1 MKGVGFRMYGRL
13 SSILFPVAVL
23 VLIGSIVWGYQ
34 EHQEK
39 NAILIKAENQYQR
52 AFHDLNH
59 HMDRLYDE
67 LGQTLAVSATS
78 QGMQRKGLANIWRL
92 TSQAQ
97 NEINQLP
104 LALLPFNKAE
114 QFLARINNFAY
125 QTSVRD
131 LAKQPLT
138 DQELKMM
145 KSLYATAGQV
155 NKQLGTVQDAVIND
169 HLRWM
174 DVEIAM
180 ANANTPHDNTIIDGF
195 KAVDKHMGQYPENE
209 WGPSALSTDR
219 VRSSKG
225 LQGGDMTADQIKR
238 KAQSFLG
245 ATASG
250 KDVRV
255 TEAGTKTDMPAYNVV
270 VKGSGESSIQMD
282 YTRKGGNLLWFM
294 NNRPVKVR
302 KLDFDTA
309 RNKASQFLLRHGY
322 KSMTPVTYDEY
333 DHVAVFTF
341 VKTLDDV
348 RFYPDKVTVRVAL
361 DNGEAVGL
369 QASDHVFA
377 PQLLTPGKPKTTK
390 EQAEAGLNPDFRVRE
405 YRLSVI
411 ENEMRKLV
419 LCHEFVGRINDRDY
433 RIYMNADTGME
444 ETIEE
449 IPDSA
454 KPIYK

>member
-13 SSILFPVAVL
+13 SSILFPVALL

-67 LGQTLAVSATS
+67 LGRTLAVSATS

-131 LAKQPLT
+131 LSKQPMT
-138 DQELKMM
+138 QQELKMM
-145 KSLYATAGQV
+145 KSLYTTAGQV
-155 NKQLGTVQDAVIND
+155 NKQLGTIQEAVLSD

-180 ANANTPHDNTIIDGF
+180 ASENTPHDNTIIDGF
-195 KAVDKHMGQYPENE
+195 KAMDKHMGAYPENE
-209 WGPSALSTDR
+209 WGPTAMSTDR
-219 VRSSKG
+219 VRSSKTLAG
-225 LQGGDMTADQIKR
+225 NDASPEEIRR
-238 KAQSFLG
+238 KALDFLG
-245 ATASG
+245 AAASG
-250 KDVRV
+250 KDAIVS
-255 TEAGTKTDMPAYNVV
+255 EAGANTDLPAYNVTV
-270 VKGSGESSIQMD
+270 EGFEGVNVQLD
-282 YTRKGGNLLWFM
+282 YTRKGGNLLWYM
-294 NNRPVKVR
+294 NPRVVKSR
-302 KLDFDTA
+302 SLNFDTA

-341 VKTLDDV
+341 VRTIDDV

-361 DNGEAVGL
+361 DNGEVVGL

-390 EQAEAGLNPDFRVRE
+390 AQAEAGLNPDFRIKD

-419 LCHEFVGRINDRDY
+419 LCHEFEGRINNREY

-444 ETIEE
+444 ETVEE

>member
-1 MKGVGFRMYGRL
+1 MYRRL
-13 SSILFPVAVL
+13 SSILFPIAVI

-78 QGMQRKGLANIWRL
+78 QGMQRKGLVNVWRL

-114 QFLARINNFAY
+114 QFLSRINNFAY
-125 QTSVRD
+125 QTAVRD
-131 LAKQPLT
+131 LTKQPLT
-138 DQELKMM
+138 QQELKMM
-145 KSLYATAGQV
+145 KSLYTAAGTV
-155 NKQLGTVQDAVIND
+155 NKELGTIQEAVISD

-180 ANANTPHDNTIIDGF
+180 ASENTPHDNTIIDGF
-195 KAVDKHMGQYPENE
+195 KAMDKQMGEYPENE

-219 VRSSKG
+219 IRSAKG
-225 LQGGDMTADQIKR
+225 LQGKDMTAEQIKK
-238 KAQSFLG
+238 KALDFLG
-245 ATASG
+245 ASG
-250 KDVRV
+250 AGKEPKV
-255 TEAGTKTDMPAYNVV
+255 TEAGSKTDLPAYSVTIAGTG
-270 VKGSGESSIQMD
+270 GSTTELD
-282 YTRKGGNLLWFM
+282 YTRKGGNLLWYL
-294 NNRPVKVR
+294 NSRAVKSR
-302 KLDFDTA
+302 KLNFDTA
-309 RNKASQFLLRHGY
+309 RNKASQFLLRHDY

-341 VKTLDDV
+341 VKAIDNV

-361 DNGEAVGL
+361 DNGEVVGL

-377 PQLLTPGKPKTTK
+377 PKLLTPGKPKVTK
-390 EQAEAGLNPDFRVRE
+390 EQAQKGLNPDFRIQE
-405 YRLSVI
+405 YRQAVI
-411 ENEMRKLV
+411 ENDMQKLV
-419 LCHEFVGRINDRDY
+419 LCHEFIGKINDRNY
-433 RIYMNADTGME
+433 RIFMNADNGTE

-449 IPDSA
+449 IPDGA